1 MTVMSKN
8 LVDTSA
14 WLEYFTNGPNA
25 EYFAKAIEDTD
36 NLIVSVINI
45 YEIYK
50 KILTDKSKSDA
61 LEAIALL
68 MQGTVI
74 DFNIDL
80 AIKASQISKEHKLPM
95 ADSILLA
102 TALKYNSILWT
113 QDQHFEN
120 ISDIIRYKPKLK

>member
-1 MTVMSKN
+1 MSKN